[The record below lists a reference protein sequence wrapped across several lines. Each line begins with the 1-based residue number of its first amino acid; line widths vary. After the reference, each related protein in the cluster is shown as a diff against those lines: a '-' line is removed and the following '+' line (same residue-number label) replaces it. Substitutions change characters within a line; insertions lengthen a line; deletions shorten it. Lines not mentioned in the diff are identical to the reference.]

1 LAERAL
7 LGSIGQSAKFMW
19 EPQMAE
25 TVILPTAARGRRRG
39 PFIPPLLVIPFL
51 LFNILAFTMFG
62 GQPAGWASQLF
73 QIRMVSGMEWSLT
86 WGDLMLVIGLV
97 CLFFEVLKSTN
108 TGRSS
113 IVEHMLS
120 TALFVVFL
128 IEFLLIGAAA
138 SSVFF
143 LLMIM
148 SVVDVV
154 AGFSISITGA
164 GRDVTMD

>member
-1 LAERAL
+1 
-7 LGSIGQSAKFMW
+7 MT
-19 EPQMAE
+19 E
-25 TVILPTAARGRRRG
+25 TVIMPRAAGLRRRRG
-39 PFIPPLLVIPFL
+39 PFIPPLLIIPFVL
-51 LFNILAFTMFG
+51 YNILAFTMFG
-62 GQPAGWASQLF
+62 GQPGGWANELF
-73 QIRMVSGMEWSLT
+73 QIRMVSGAEWTLT

-120 TALFVVFL
+120 TVLFVVFL
-128 IEFLLIGAAA
+128 IEFILAGAAA
-138 SSVFF
+138 SSTFF

-164 GRDVTMD
+164 GRDVTME

>member
-1 LAERAL
+1 MVDGNTVFIPPERRA
-7 LGSIGQSAKFMW
+7 S
-19 EPQMAE
+19 
-25 TVILPTAARGRRRG
+25 RGV
-39 PFIPPLLVIPFL
+39 FIPPLLVIPFIL
-51 LFNILAFTMFG
+51 YNIVALSTGMNPAVWSGQAF
-62 GQPAGWASQLF
+62 P
-73 QIRMVSGMEWSLT
+73 IPMVSGTPWAVT
-86 WGDLMLVIGLV
+86 WGDLMLILGLG

-128 IEFLLIGAAA
+128 IEFLLVGAAA

-143 LLMIM
+143 LLMVM
-148 SVVDVV
+148 SLVDVV

-164 GRDVTMD
+164 GRDVTME

>member
-1 LAERAL
+1 
-7 LGSIGQSAKFMW
+7 MT
-19 EPQMAE
+19 E
-25 TVILPTAARGRRRG
+25 TVIMPRAAGLRRRRG
-39 PFIPPLLVIPFL
+39 AFIPPLLIIPFL

-62 GQPAGWASQLF
+62 GQPAGWAGQLF
-73 QIRMVSGMEWSLT
+73 QIRMVSGIEWSLT
-86 WGDLMLVIGLV
+86 WGDLMLVIGLI

-128 IEFLLIGAAA
+128 IEFLLVGAAA

-143 LLMIM
+143 LLMMM
-148 SVVDVV
+148 SLVDVV

-164 GRDVTMD
+164 GRDVTME